1 MSTETDSK
9 SDVARLL
16 TQYQRALYVYI
27 YACVRN
33 ATDADDIFQEVSI
46 AVVESF
52 SQLDSEDGFFPWARE
67 IAYRRVLAHHR
78 TSNRE
83 KPVNP
88 QVITALAEAVERVE
102 NQQSL
107 STRRDKLMECLERLP
122 SLSRELIARCYN
134 NSGESVGV
142 VAEQIGQKV
151 TSVYARVHRIRAIL
165 RDCIA
170 QRLQEESGE

>member
-16 TQYQRALYVYI
+16 TQYQRALYAYI

-33 ATDADDIFQEVSI
+33 TTDADDVFQEVSI

-52 SQLDSEDGFFPWARE
+52 CQLESEDGFFPWARE
-67 IAYRRVLAHHR
+67 IAYRRVLAHYR

-102 NQQSL
+102 NRQPL
-107 STRRDKLMECLERLP
+107 STRREKLQECLERLP

-134 NSGESVGV
+134 NTGESVVV
-142 VAEQIGQKV
+142 VAEQFGQKV

-170 QRLQEESGE
+170 QRLQEESEE